1 MKYTIVIAALLGLM
15 SNNEVTAMTRYHVP
29 SHSYV
34 QAQSDSESDSDSD
47 DDAQN
52 V

>member
-15 SNNEVTAMTRYHVP
+15 SNDEVTAMTRSHVP
-29 SHSYV
+29 SHSFV
-34 QAQSDSESDSDSD
+34 QEQSDSESDSDEE
-47 DDAQN
+47 DAQN